1 MLTSVAALK
10 SNTTAPAITKING
23 KDAATFIN
31 ELNLKFSI
39 FQDPDSQWNTQF
51 PSYASPDVELTV
63 AASLAFQGSNV
74 TLTYDDGQEKTEES
88 FAVLRTGAN
97 FTGVKTG
104 EDSTTDFAIPT
115 QLKH

>member
-39 FQDPDSQWNTQF
+39 LQQILQSQHNSNISRSA
-51 PSYASPDVELTV
+51 SY
-63 AASLAFQGSNV
+63 Q
-74 TLTYDDGQEKTEES
+74 YDN
-88 FAVLRTGAN
+88 RT
-97 FTGVKTG
+97 
-104 EDSTTDFAIPT
+104 S
-115 QLKH
+115 